1 MADDRELKVSFMSK
15 KDYECPVCGFTFKK
29 EELFT
34 GGGRM
39 IAGKLTEEL
48 HRQFE
53 PSAKYGKV
61 YPLIYLA
68 LVCPSCWFA
77 SMESDF
83 NALPDGGKKKARDD
97 KNKRFSDTA
106 LVFSG
111 IDFKKA
117 RDIISGAASQ
127 YLALRCYDFFSKET
141 SPTVKQGLSSLRCA
155 WILDDA
161 AKNNPGQHYDWLATL
176 FRKKAQFLYNEA
188 LAREQN
194 GSETLS
200 GIKIFG
206 PDIDKNYSYE
216 GMLYICAYLRYKY
229 GPAHDSAE
237 RKTSLEDARRTISK
251 LFGMGKSSKEKPGAF
266 LEIARKLY
274 DTINRELT
282 ENFN

>member
-1 MADDRELKVSFMSK
+1 MAEDRELKVSFMSK
-15 KDYECPVCGFTFKK
+15 KEYECPACSFVFKK

-48 HRQFE
+48 HRLFE
-53 PSAKYGKV
+53 PSVKYGKV
-61 YPLIYLA
+61 YPLIYIA
-68 LVCPSCWFA
+68 LVCPNCWFA
-77 SMESDF
+77 SLESDF
-83 NALPDGGKKKARDD
+83 NTLPDEGKKKARND

-106 LVFSG
+106 LVFPG
-111 IDFKKA
+111 INFKEA
-117 RDIISGAASQ
+117 RDVISGAASQ
-127 YLALRCYDFFSKET
+127 YLVLRCYDYFSKET
-141 SPTVKQGLSSLRCA
+141 SPTIKQGLSSLRCA

-194 GSETLS
+194 GKETLS
-200 GIKIFG
+200 GIKVFG

-216 GMLYICAYLRYKY
+216 GMLYLCAHLRYKY
-229 GPAHDSAE
+229 GPAHNPDE

-282 ENFN
+282 ENFS